1 MRVLHFYKTY
11 LSETVGGI
19 EQVIFQLCESSGSWG
34 IDNHVLTLSS
44 DPHPPVVPF
53 GGHVVH
59 RARLDLQLA
68 STGFS
73 LSVFKQFRELAEEA
87 DVVNYHFPWPFMD
100 LVHFLTGM
108 NKPSVVTYHS
118 DIIRQR
124 VLLKLYRPLMGR
136 FLHSVDRIAVASPN
150 YFSTSDVLRQYREK
164 TRVITY
170 GLDKACYPKPAAQ
183 RLEHWREKLGPRF
196 FLFVGCCR

>member
-19 EQVIFQLCESSGSWG
+19 EQVIFQLCESSGPWG

-73 LSVFKQFRELAEEA
+73 LSVFKQFRELAAEA
-87 DVVNYHFPWPFMD
+87 DVVN
-100 LVHFLTGM
+100 
-108 NKPSVVTYHS
+108 
-118 DIIRQR
+118 
-124 VLLKLYRPLMGR
+124 
-136 FLHSVDRIAVASPN
+136 
-150 YFSTSDVLRQYREK
+150 
-164 TRVITY
+164 
-170 GLDKACYPKPAAQ
+170 
-183 RLEHWREKLGPRF
+183 
-196 FLFVGCCR
+196 

>member
-59 RARLDLQLA
+59 RARL
-68 STGFS
+68 
-73 LSVFKQFRELAEEA
+73 RE
-87 DVVNYHFPWPFMD
+87 
-100 LVHFLTGM
+100 G
-108 NKPSVVTYHS
+108 
-118 DIIRQR
+118 
-124 VLLKLYRPLMGR
+124 
-136 FLHSVDRIAVASPN
+136 
-150 YFSTSDVLRQYREK
+150 EK
-164 TRVITY
+164 Y
-170 GLDKACYPKPAAQ
+170 
-183 RLEHWREKLGPRF
+183 LGGGARKIEI
-196 FLFVGCCR
+196 